1 MMLKLVTIATF
12 QETATAGLA
21 QSQLQSAGI
30 NAYLADAEILNTDW
44 LLNNAL
50 GGIKLQV
57 ANDDEQRA
65 RELLAID
72 TDPAAQAAQE
82 KELITLAGDDR
93 DDEPETP
100 LNERE
105 LLAERIFRGAIASIL
120 FPPLAFAIIWYAVGY
135 YRSNEPVNSQASS
148 KAFWGTL
155 IASPWPLMVL
165 VFAILFVI
173 YVISGG

>member
-1 MMLKLVTIATF
+1 MKLVTIATF

-82 KELITLAGDDR
+82 QDLITLAGDDSFE
-93 DDEPETP
+93 DPDLPP
-100 LNERE
+100 NARE
-105 LLAERIFRGAIASIL
+105 QLAERIYRGAVASL
-120 FPPLAFAIIWYAVGY
+120 LAWPLSFAVIWYAIIY
-135 YRSNEPVNSQASS
+135 YRSNEPVSSRASNR
-148 KAFWGTL
+148 AFWGTV
-155 IASPWPLMVL
+155 IASPWPLIVL
-165 VFAILFVI
+165 AFMILFVI
-173 YVISGG
+173 YIISGG